1 MVYTVGQVAKELGIA
16 PSALRYYDQEGLLP
30 FVRRSEAGVRVFTE
44 SDLRWLKMISCL
56 KSAGMPIKSIR
67 RYVESAMKGDSTI
80 DERLQMIYQQ
90 RERVMEQMREL
101 QRTLDVVEY
110 KCWYYE
116 TAKKA
121 GTEQVMRSMSETDVP
136 EKFRPVIGYLH
147 GEKK

>member
-1 MVYTVGQVAKELGIA
+1 
-16 PSALRYYDQEGLLP
+16 
-30 FVRRSEAGVRVFTE
+30 
-44 SDLRWLKMISCL
+44 MISCL